1 MYGVYSILLFLS
13 LIGYFPVYFIRSRF
27 FRRESLHFR
36 QRCGFSLIKNHPPKK
51 SIWIHAVSVGEVLSL
66 QNLIKQIKK
75 KYPELIIHF
84 SCLTDAGFRMAKQ
97 RLKDVD
103 EIFFVPLDFRII
115 VRRFFHH
122 LRPDVF
128 ILAESEFWP
137 NLLREANRKTKGVI
151 LVNGRISSRSFKRYI
166 RIRFMMNRILSH
178 ISLFLVQTER
188 DKKMLEKIGVDSHIV
203 QVAGNLKAEV
213 KLPFLKQAE
222 LKDLKESMNIP
233 EGSKVVVAGSIRKG
247 EDEPLLE
254 AFSHAK
260 KSNQKLLLIIAPR
273 HPDRAGE
280 VERICKKYPLEVQK
294 RTAVLPGAGWDVLIL
309 DTLGELAKFYA
320 LSDVAFVG
328 GSFVSWGGHN
338 LLEPAFY
345 AKPVFFGPHM
355 DNFAHLAEIF
365 VEAGAARIVKTQA
378 DLVRM
383 FSFPDEWEYEEMGKK
398 AWSTLQSLQGAT
410 EKTLEAFDAMMNWET
425 GEERKGNE

>member
-1 MYGVYSILLFLS
+1 
-13 LIGYFPVYFIRSRF
+13 
-27 FRRESLHFR
+27 
-36 QRCGFSLIKNHPPKK
+36 
-51 SIWIHAVSVGEVLSL
+51 
-66 QNLIKQIKK
+66 
-75 KYPELIIHF
+75 
-84 SCLTDAGFRMAKQ
+84 MAKQ

-115 VRRFFHH
+115 IRKFFHH

-128 ILAESEFWP
+128 VLAESEFWP
-137 NLLREANRKTKGVI
+137 NLLREANKKTRGVI

-166 RIRFMMNRILSH
+166 RIRFMMNRVLSH

-188 DKKMLEKIGVDSHIV
+188 DKKMLEKIGVNSRIV

-213 KLPFLKQAE
+213 KLPFLKETE
-222 LKDLKESMNIP
+222 LKDLRESMNIP
-233 EGSKVVVAGSIRKG
+233 EGAKVVVAGSIRKG

-254 AFSHAK
+254 AFLHAK
-260 KSNQKLLLIIAPR
+260 KSDQKLLLIIAPR
-273 HPDRAGE
+273 HPERAGE
-280 VERICKKYPLEVQK
+280 VEKICKKYPLEVQK
-294 RTAVLPGAGWDVLIL
+294 RKAILPGAGWDVLIL

-328 GSFVSWGGHN
+328 GSLVSWGGHN

-365 VEAGAARIVKTQA
+365 VEAGAARVVKTRA
-378 DLVRM
+378 DLTRM
-383 FSFPDEWEYEEMGKK
+383 FSFPDEREYEEMGKK
-398 AWSTLQSLQGAT
+398 AWSTLQALQGAT
-410 EKTLEAFDAMMNWET
+410 EKTLQAIDAMLER
-425 GEERKGNE
+425 EKEKERKGND